1 MPRNASKSKI
11 RVHASPDRSNR
22 NSSTIKIKSKS
33 SPNFMTANH
42 QSNTNSNSQNQT
54 PANQSNSNSV
64 NNPFY
69 SSGNSI
75 PEAAFDST
83 PLDDVMK
90 KVAKMRVNRP
100 EILSLLEF
108 IPLSKDLDTSDAYFN
123 LGNNLQTGDFS
134 IDATSAALLLEK
146 QNILRELS
154 NQSVNEFFKY
164 YSGRD
169 IHLLLTQDISRA
181 AIILTVGRYVSDLS
195 SIELN
200 NQNFINDVVNN
211 TFELVK
217 STLNNLEEAS
227 EIQVEEGQQT
237 DLFGLES
244 LTTGDINNANADSI
258 LRLVIEYFV
267 RHVGLYKYLET
278 MVNYYLLKDYTKSIM
293 RMR

>member
-11 RVHASPDRSNR
+11 RVYASPDRSSKS
-22 NSSTIKIKSKS
+22 SSTIKIKSKS

-42 QSNTNSNSQNQT
+42 HSNTNTSNQNQSPVSQNN
-54 PANQSNSNSV
+54 ANSV
-64 NNPFY
+64 DNPY
-69 SSGNSI
+69 YRSGNTV

-90 KVAKMRVNRP
+90 KVAKIRINRP
-100 EILSLLEF
+100 EIMSLLEF
-108 IPLSKDLDTSDAYFN
+108 IPLAKDLDASDAYF
-123 LGNNLQTGDFS
+123 GYGYNLQNGDFT

-154 NQSVNEFFKY
+154 NQSVNEFLKY
-164 YSGRD
+164 FSGRD

-181 AIILTVGRYVSDLS
+181 AIIFDLS
-195 SIELN
+195 NYMHPLTSIELTN
-200 NQNFINDVVNN
+200 DFVNDVVNN
-211 TFELVK
+211 TLEGIKNRLI
-217 STLNNLEEAS
+217 SLEETS

-237 DLFGLES
+237 DLFGLEL
-244 LTTGDINNANADSI
+244 LTTGDVNNPNADAV

-267 RHVGLYKYLET
+267 RHIGLYKYLET

>member
-11 RVHASPDRSNR
+11 RVYASPDRLSK

-42 QSNTNSNSQNQT
+42 QSNTNTSNQNQSPVSQNN
-54 PANQSNSNSV
+54 ANSV
-64 NNPFY
+64 DNPLY
-69 SSGNSI
+69 SFGNTVPVST
-75 PEAAFDST
+75 FDST

-90 KVAKMRVNRP
+90 KVAKIRVNRP
-100 EILSLLEF
+100 EIMSLLEF
-108 IPLSKDLDTSDAYFN
+108 IPLSKDLDASDAYF
-123 LGNNLQTGDFS
+123 GYGYNLQNGDFT
-134 IDATSAALLLEK
+134 IDATSASLLLEK

-154 NQSVNEFFKY
+154 NQSVNEFLKY
-164 YSGRD
+164 FSGRD

-181 AIILTVGRYVSDLS
+181 AIIFALSDYMHPLT
-195 SIELN
+195 SIELTN
-200 NQNFINDVVNN
+200 NFVNDVVNN
-211 TFELVK
+211 TLEGIKNRLI
-217 STLNNLEEAS
+217 SLEETS

-237 DLFGLES
+237 DLFGLEL
-244 LTTGDINNANADSI
+244 LTTGDVNNVNADAV

-267 RHVGLYKYLET
+267 RHIGLYKYLET

>member
-11 RVHASPDRSNR
+11 RVYASPDRLSK

-42 QSNTNSNSQNQT
+42 QSNTNNNNQNQS
-54 PANQSNSNSV
+54 PVNQNNANSV
-64 NNPFY
+64 DNPFY
-69 SSGNSI
+69 SSGNTV

-90 KVAKMRVNRP
+90 KVAKIRVNRP
-100 EILSLLEF
+100 EIMSLLEF
-108 IPLSKDLDTSDAYFN
+108 IPLSKDLDASDAYF
-123 LGNNLQTGDFS
+123 GYGYNLQNGDFT
-134 IDATSAALLLEK
+134 IDATSASLLLEK

-154 NQSVNEFFKY
+154 NQSVNEFLKY
-164 YSGRD
+164 FSGRD

-181 AIILTVGRYVSDLS
+181 AIIFALSDYMHPLT
-195 SIELN
+195 SIELTN
-200 NQNFINDVVNN
+200 NFVNDVVNN
-211 TFELVK
+211 TLEGIKNRLI
-217 STLNNLEEAS
+217 SLEETS

-237 DLFGLES
+237 DLFGLEL
-244 LTTGDINNANADSI
+244 LTTGDVNNVNADAV

-267 RHVGLYKYLET
+267 RHIGLYKYLET